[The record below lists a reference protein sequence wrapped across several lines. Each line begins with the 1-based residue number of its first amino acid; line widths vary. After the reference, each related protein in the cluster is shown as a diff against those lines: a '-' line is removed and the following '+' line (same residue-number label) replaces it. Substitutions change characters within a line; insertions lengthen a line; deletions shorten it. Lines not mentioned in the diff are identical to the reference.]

1 METFAEKFERHQND
15 KNFHPLTCGNEACK
29 GTHLY
34 TELHYDEEWDRLFC
48 KHCDYEQLV
57 PSYLKELF

>member
-15 KNFHPLTCGNEACK
+15 KNFPPLTCGNQECK

-57 PSYLKELF
+57 PSYLKEML